1 MNQPGDTV
9 TLSRDRMIALL
20 GQLER
25 LAAGD
30 TRASLDISPL
40 HDELDAIAFGVNVLA
55 DELRWAHAR
64 ITEELA
70 HLGRVTM
77 LDALTGSLAHEINQ
91 PLTAVMANAEAA
103 SRLLAAQPPRIDEL
117 RQTLNE
123 IVSDNK
129 RAGDVVRR
137 MKALLRKGVRQ
148 QEALDLN
155 GCVVEVV
162 KLVQG
167 NAVSRQISLDID
179 LAPGL
184 DRVLGDR
191 VQLQQVVLNLLMNA
205 FDAVQDRGEADR
217 RVAVRTSRQG
227 TTATVDVSDRG
238 RGISDEALAKVFEP
252 YVTTKREGMGLG
264 LWICRTIVAA
274 HGGTLTATRNPAV
287 GMTFSANFPMWPAS
301 SSDVSK
307 PAASVP
313 AAEPR

>member
-1 MNQPGDTV
+1 MSAADDTV
-9 TLSRDRMIALL
+9 TLSRERMRTLL
-20 GQLER
+20 AQLER

-30 TRASLDISPL
+30 TRASLAISPL

-103 SRLLAAQPPRIDEL
+103 SRLLAAQPPRIADL
-117 RQTLNE
+117 RQALSE

-137 MKALLRKGVRQ
+137 MKTLLKKGVRQ
-148 QEALDLN
+148 EEAIDLN
-155 GCVVEVV
+155 GSVVEVV
-162 KLVQG
+162 KLIQG
-167 NAVSRQISLDID
+167 NAVSREISLGIE

-191 VQLQQVVLNLLMNA
+191 VQMQQVILNLLMNA
-205 FDAVQDRGEADR
+205 FDAVQDRAEPDR
-217 RVAVRTSRQG
+217 RVSARTSRRG
-227 TTATVDVSDRG
+227 ATATVDVSDRG
-238 RGISDEALAKVFEP
+238 RGMSDETLARAFEP
-252 YVTTKREGMGLG
+252 YFTTKGEGIGLG

-274 HGGTLTATRNPAV
+274 HGGTLTATRNPDA
-287 GMTFSANFPMWPAS
+287 GMTFSASFP
-301 SSDVSK
+301 VSTATEPDTTK
-307 PAASVP
+307 PAATAP
-313 AAEPR
+313 ATEPR